1 MNKRVDSIL
10 YEVRCGRV
18 SALSISVQPSPDYD
32 ADALKAE
39 LLTDLQRTQ
48 PKHTAREGGTIFNTY
63 YVTFNEAEAFT
74 LARGQVADYREWLRD
89 CTEIAD
95 ALSRDLT

>member
-18 SALSISVQPSPDYD
+18 AALSISAQPSPDYD

-39 LLTDLQRTQ
+39 LLTDLQRAR
-48 PKHTAREGGTIFNTY
+48 PKHTAREGGKIFNTY
-63 YVTFNEAEAFT
+63 YATFNEAEAFT
-74 LARGQVADYREWLRD
+74 LARKQVVGYREWLRA
-89 CTEIAD
+89 CTDIAD